1 MNLKNKLLLP
11 FYIAMTILV
20 VIGTGAN
27 AQQALF
33 IDKQEYSCASNFNIA
48 VRTKNINNVVALQ
61 GTIVWDTA
69 VVKYSGITYGTSAII
84 LDASNM
90 NLSSTTNGSLT
101 FLWFD
106 NNLQGQATVDSTQLF
121 TINFSTNGSGKG
133 TGLVQF
139 SNTPT
144 QLEIDTLGA
153 GSSLAR
159 GEAPCH

>member
-1 MNLKNKLLLP
+1 
-11 FYIAMTILV
+11 
-20 VIGTGAN
+20 
-27 AQQALF
+27 
-33 IDKQEYSCASNFNIA
+33 
-48 VRTKNINNVVALQ
+48 
-61 GTIVWDTA
+61 
-69 VVKYSGITYGTSAII
+69 
-84 LDASNM
+84 M

-144 QLEIDTLGA
+144 QLEIDTLAA
-153 GSSLAR
+153 GKYT
-159 GEAPCH
+159 G